1 MINEDVERIIATEQ
15 FPLDT
20 NLNMPRGTAD
30 ERGRTE
36 EGNSGSVIGA
46 IKDKAQ
52 NVASTVADKAAGA
65 WEATRDTTRQWAGTA
80 ADKAGQA
87 WDTTRTE
94 AQHLASV
101 TADRA
106 EDAFEWSTS
115 CMRRHPYAMLLT
127 MFGVGFLMGQTFR
140 RMA

>member
-1 MINEDVERIIATEQ
+1 MINEEVELIIATEQ

-20 NLNMPRGTAD
+20 NVNMPKGTAG

-36 EGNSGSVIGA
+36 EGNSGSVMGA

-52 NVASTVADKAAGA
+52 DVASTVADKACGA
-65 WEATRDTTRQWAGTA
+65 WQATRDTTKEWAGAA

-87 WDTTRTE
+87 WDTTRTQ

-101 TADRA
+101 TADKA
-106 EDAFEWSTS
+106 GDAFEWSTS

-140 RMA
+140 RMP